1 MAVLERQWYS
11 WDRGL
16 GNASGHP
23 DERCDLKVRT
33 YIDPREVINV
43 LVRTW
48 NEIENDRLDM
58 DKEV

>member
-1 MAVLERQWYS
+1 MNNESSDTY
-11 WDRGL
+11 
-16 GNASGHP
+16 
-23 DERCDLKVRT
+23 ERCELKVRT